1 MMCSGKLDFS
11 ANPLNVVLTGPHA
24 SKRMAVGA
32 LGYRRAAIRPMI
44 QEIKRLYEKPAR
56 QWRALAERAEKEL
69 Q

>member
-44 QEIKRLYEKPAR
+44 QRSSACTKSR
-56 QWRALAERAEKEL
+56 RASTSRTS
-69 Q
+69 